1 MKAFHFRLDPALRW
15 RATQLLIEQENL
27 SRISGHLTVLQ
38 TELMAKHTELR
49 ANSAELAAT
58 GSAAFASWSSYVD
71 RSYKQI
77 RALEDQLRQGR
88 KAQALQT
95 RKMVDA
101 HQKVRVL
108 ENLKQEEHAGWTLE
122 LNRETEAFAG
132 EAFLAR
138 LQRESRTDHALHPQ
152 PRATSPTARQPR
164 ATIDKRTG
172 A

>member
-1 MKAFHFRLDPALRW
+1 MNAFHFRLDSALRW
-15 RATQLLIEQENL
+15 RATQLRMEQETL
-27 SRISGHLTVLQ
+27 SRISSHLVALQ
-38 TELMAKHTELR
+38 AEMTAKHTELR
-49 ANSAELAAT
+49 SGSAELATT
-58 GSAAFASWSSYVD
+58 GSAAFASWSAYTE

-95 RKMVDA
+95 RKMVEA

-108 ENLKQEEHAGWTLE
+108 ENLKQQEQTRWTLE

-138 LQRESRTDHALHPQ
+138 LQSKNG
-152 PRATSPTARQPR
+152 RARSSV
-164 ATIDKRTG
+164 G
-172 A
+172 